1 VERRRNLDMMSA
13 SRPHTKIHTRC
24 AMRNGAGKP
33 HVDQS
38 INCGSV
44 LPGDVEN
51 PQEGVGDWLIGA
63 QPQAIASADVT
74 AGSG

>member
-1 VERRRNLDMMSA
+1 
-13 SRPHTKIHTRC
+13 
-24 AMRNGAGKP
+24 MRNGAGKP